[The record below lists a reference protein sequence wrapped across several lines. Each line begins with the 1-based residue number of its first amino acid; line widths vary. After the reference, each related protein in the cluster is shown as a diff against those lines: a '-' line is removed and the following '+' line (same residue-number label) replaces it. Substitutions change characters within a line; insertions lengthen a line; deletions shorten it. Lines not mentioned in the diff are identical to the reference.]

1 MSKER
6 DLLQEA
12 LGWMHELKY
21 VWANVRDSGDYDVL
35 ELVAD
40 IKKIEEL
47 LAQHEQDLQEDI
59 REGITLRD
67 HFACA
72 AMQGLLVSMK
82 FKSGDL
88 CLTAYSF
95 ADLMLAEGEKE
106 HD

>member
-6 DLLQEA
+6 
-12 LGWMHELKY
+12 
-21 VWANVRDSGDYDVL
+21 
-35 ELVAD
+35 
-40 IKKIEEL
+40 EL
-47 LAQHEQDLQEDI
+47 LERLLVSGIFESGLYEDWEQYIKELLTQPEQDLQEDI